1 MNNKIYKP
9 ALDKLFLCIWIPLIV
24 ILISITILSL
34 IDILTFVL
42 LLFTDIFTFYF
53 LFSSLAGYVELKEDI
68 IFVKFGFIIKR
79 EIPYNRIR
87 RIYKERKIMTDTML
101 SLKNAME
108 HVVIKYNK
116 FDMVAVSVK
125 DNDTFIKDLE
135 ERINNLKENYYEN

>member
-1 MNNKIYKP
+1 MNIKVYKP
-9 ALDKLFLCIWIPLIV
+9 AFDKLFLCIWIPLIV

-34 IDILTFVL
+34 FDILTFVL

-79 EIPYNRIR
+79 EIPYNKIR

-108 HVVIKYNK
+108 HVIIKYNK